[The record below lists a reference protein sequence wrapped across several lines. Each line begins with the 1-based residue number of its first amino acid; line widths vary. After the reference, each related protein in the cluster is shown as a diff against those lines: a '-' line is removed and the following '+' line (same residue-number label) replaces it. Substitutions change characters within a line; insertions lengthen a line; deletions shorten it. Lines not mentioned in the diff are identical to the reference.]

1 MRVWTEWAAS
11 QLEAWILVSQGFLE
25 EATGN
30 RWGPSRNCFV
40 LGTPTF
46 CLMTTGGFFGG
57 RCVELANRIEP
68 GYR

>member
-1 MRVWTEWAAS
+1 M
-11 QLEAWILVSQGFLE
+11 SQGLLE

-46 CLMTTGGFFGG
+46 CLMTTGGFLGG